1 MGRVLR
7 YAIEIMRAPAVK
19 RSNIRVFLVDDH
31 PLVREGVRSFL
42 TNHAITVVGEA
53 SDAKEALRKL
63 KKLAPDV
70 VVLDV
75 NLPSIDGGELARRL
89 RRLIPKTKLIAFSMH
104 SSEEYVV
111 KMARCG
117 VHGYVTK
124 DQPAGDLLEA
134 IKLVYEGGLHF
145 PAGMTD
151 VLLAPTPDPG
161 SDEAS
166 KAALTGR
173 ELEVLTLIAEGLSNK
188 GIATKLGIS
197 VRTSET
203 HRENLSH
210 KLNILT
216 VAGLTKYALKRG
228 LTSLG
233 APAAHKP

>member
-1 MGRVLR
+1 
-7 YAIEIMRAPAVK
+7 MRASDEK
-19 RSNIRVFLVDDH
+19 RKSIRVFLVDDH
-31 PLVREGVRSFL
+31 PIVREGVRSFL
-42 TNHAITVVGEA
+42 TNHAIAVVGEA
-53 SDAKEALRKL
+53 SDAKEALRKI
-63 KKLAPDV
+63 KKLAIDV

-75 NLPSIDGGELARRL
+75 NLPSIDGGELAKRL
-89 RRLIPKTKLIAFSMH
+89 RRLVPKTKLIAFSIH

-117 VHGYVTK
+117 VQGYVTK

-134 IKLVYEGGLHF
+134 IKHVHEGGLHF

-151 VLLAPTPDPG
+151 LLLAPPR
-161 SDEAS
+161 EAVQDGNG
-166 KAALTGR
+166 ALTAR

-188 GIATKLGIS
+188 SIAGKLGIS

-216 VAGLTKYALKRG
+216 VAGLTKYALKQG
-228 LTSLG
+228 LTSL
-233 APAAHKP
+233 ASSPAFGSRTP